1 MMHIEPGIVD
11 GTKMAIG
18 YATAAG
24 VISFTARGLL
34 QDLIKGHIGRLI
46 GVSLIAT
53 LLTFLSFEVLPHPTV
68 GVSEVHLILG
78 STMLLLLG
86 VAPTALGMMA
96 GLALQGFIFAPS
108 DLPQFGMNVTTLLAS
123 LFATAAV
130 AKRFIPAQSRY
141 VDLSYKDVVKLS
153 LLFQGSIVA
162 WVSFWVIL
170 GQGAG
175 VSTLQSI
182 GTFGSAYL
190 SVIAIEVALNIAL
203 LAALRGSKSQAL
215 KRTLNPRLFAQASF

>member
-1 MMHIEPGIVD
+1 MHIEPGIVD
-11 GTKMAIG
+11 GAKMAIG

-24 VISFTARGLL
+24 VISFTARSLI
-34 QDLIKGHIGRLI
+34 QDLLKGHIGRLI

-86 VAPTALGMMA
+86 VAPTALGLMA
-96 GLALQGFIFAPS
+96 GLALQGFVFAPS

-123 LFATAAV
+123 LFATAAI
-130 AKRFIPAQSRY
+130 AKRFIPSHSRY

-170 GQGAG
+170 GQGAS
-175 VSTLQSI
+175 VSTLQNI
-182 GTFGSAYL
+182 GTFGSAYV
-190 SVIAIEVALNIAL
+190 SVIAIEVVLNIAL
-203 LAALRGSKSQAL
+203 LAALRGSKSNVLQKA
-215 KRTLNPRLFAQASF
+215 LNPRLFAQASI